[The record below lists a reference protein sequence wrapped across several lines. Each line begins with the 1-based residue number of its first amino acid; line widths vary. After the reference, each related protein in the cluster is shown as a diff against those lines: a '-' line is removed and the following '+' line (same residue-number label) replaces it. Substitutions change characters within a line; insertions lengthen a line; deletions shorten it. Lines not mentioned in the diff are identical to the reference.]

1 VKNIILLLS
10 LILSTKAFSQTGE
23 VTSVLDPSLHKDYKE
38 SKCYQEF
45 NGVYKK
51 AMQRAQNSLNFKV
64 NLAVNYGVTLNNSS
78 SNSDWGKM
86 ERSIANAADYISDS
100 TSSYMLND
108 FHEIHI
114 KASKKYPEITKEQT
128 QALIR
133 KGFQS
138 EKFCNHWFFSSR
150 YSTNQVARYVKK
162 EFKKYLE
169 EEGRSPAV
177 NDSSM
182 DKDELEDSMN
192 NELRYNGESEDE
204 SIEN

>member
-1 VKNIILLLS
+1 MKNVILLLS
-10 LILSTKAFSQTGE
+10 LILCTKTFSQTGQ
-23 VTSVLDPSLHKDYKE
+23 VISVLDPSLHENYKE
-38 SKCYQEF
+38 SECYKEY
-45 NGVYKK
+45 NDVYKK
-51 AMQRAQNSLNFKV
+51 AYDSAMKKLKFQQSLAF
-64 NLAVNYGVTLNNSS
+64 NYGVTLSNSS
-78 SNSDWGKM
+78 SSSDWGKM
-86 ERSIANAADYISDS
+86 ERSIANAADYMSDS

-108 FHEIHI
+108 FHEIYT

-138 EKFCNHWFFSSR
+138 EKFCQHWFFSSR

-192 NELRYNGESEDE
+192 RELQYNEDAET
-204 SIEN
+204 IEN